1 LAAQAEQVAQAV
13 SAVAE
18 QAAVLNLPAPQVEQ
32 GTHEVSAV
40 GEQAA
45 A

>member
-1 LAAQAEQVAQAV
+1 MAQAV

-18 QAAVLNLPAPQVEQ
+18 QAAVVNLPAPQVEQ
-32 GTHEVSAV
+32 GTHAVSAV
-40 GEQAA
+40 AEQAA